1 MALVDTPRIPSPNP
15 TTSPAESTAEAA
27 RETSPGKLAPFSA
40 TGLKLFLLG
49 FATLFLELLFIRYLA
64 GSIWNLG
71 YFPNLVLLS
80 VFIGMGVGF
89 VFHDRIGDQRSGHV
103 FIGGFGLAVALIL
116 FVSTMHPVVPGFTPW
131 HYNLGG
137 DLYFSVVPF
146 KVNDLN
152 YFFFVLCF
160 VMVAATFTCISQR
173 TAKLFRQFAPL
184 DAYTLDILGSVA
196 GILSFIAIS
205 ALHLPAWSWFTI
217 FTIIFLCAMDGP
229 MLMRAIPAGLAVL
242 AIIFMVGQD
251 LVLMQKPDSN
261 YLKEAIWSPYQKIEY
276 AEVPDP
282 NSGVIRHIVYA
293 NGLNHQEILL
303 APEKQFYGIPYL
315 YREKVGLPPT
325 KSVLVI
331 GAGTANDVTTALRN
345 GATHV
350 DAVEIDPVI
359 AQIGREHNPSGAYSD
374 PRVDLH
380 INDGRAFMTQT
391 HQKYDLIIFA
401 LTDSL
406 VKVSSLSQL
415 RLENYL
421 FTRESIERAYSLLN
435 DDGNIVF
442 YNYYRL
448 PFVAQKIYNMAYLV
462 SGTQPKVLA
471 QQADFFMLCAQKT
484 PGSVENTLLAN
495 GAPEMATDD
504 WPFLYLEKSGIPGI
518 YLGAMI
524 GVSILI
530 TALLVTFHF
539 ATRRREVGRGGELL
553 PIKLAFIFMGIA
565 FLLLETKS
573 VIQFSLLFG
582 TTWLNNSLIFF
593 AVLVSVLA
601 ANWTVQF
608 VSRGNSQGLWLRIGF
623 LYGLLAASVLI
634 TFVFP
639 LHDLLSIEGIFPR
652 FVAASFLTFLP
663 IYFANLIFSVS
674 FRDQEAA
681 EHLFGWNLLGAT
693 FGGVLEYTGMA
704 IGYNALSLIVLGC
717 YTLVFVFLIWHKNAA
732 RRLRSA

>member
-1 MALVDTPRIPSPNP
+1 M
-15 TTSPAESTAEAA
+15 PASSVEAA
-27 RETSPGKLAPFSA
+27 REPSTTQLAPRSI
-40 TGLKLFLLG
+40 TGVKLFLLG

-80 VFIGMGVGF
+80 VFVGMGVGF
-89 VFHDRIGDQRSGHV
+89 VFHDRIGERRSGHV
-103 FIGGFGLAVALIL
+103 FIGGFALAVALIL
-116 FVSTMHPVVPGFTPW
+116 FVSIMHPIVPGFSPW

-146 KVNDLN
+146 KANDLN
-152 YFFFVLCF
+152 YLFFILCF
-160 VMVAATFTCISQR
+160 VAVALVFACISQR

-184 DAYTLDILGSVA
+184 DAYTLDILGSCA

-205 ALHLPAWSWFTI
+205 ALHLPAWSWFTFFTVI
-217 FTIIFLCAMDGP
+217 FICGMDGP
-229 MLMRAIPAGLAVL
+229 VRVRAIPAVL
-242 AIIFMVGQD
+242 AILAVVFMFRQD
-251 LVLMQKPDSN
+251 LVLMQKPDSD
-261 YLKEAIWSPYQKIEY
+261 YLKEAIWSPYQKVEY
-276 AEVPDP
+276 SEQLDE
-282 NSGVIRHIVYA
+282 SGVLRRIIYV

-303 APEKQFYGIPYL
+303 NPEKQFYGFPYL
-315 YREKVGLPPT
+315 YRAQAKLPPT
-325 KSVLVI
+325 LSVLVI
-331 GAGTANDVTTALRN
+331 GAGTGNDVTTALRE

-359 AQIGREHNPSGAYSD
+359 AQIGREHNPSGAFND
-374 PRVDLH
+374 PRVELH

-391 HQKYDLIIFA
+391 HHKYDLIIFA

-435 DDGNIVF
+435 NDGNIVF
-442 YNYYRL
+442 YNFYRL
-448 PFVAQKIYNMAYLV
+448 PFVAQKIFNMAYLV
-462 SGTQPKVLA
+462 AGTQPLILT
-471 QQADFFMLCAQKT
+471 QQNDFFMLCAQKRA
-484 PGSVENTLLAN
+484 GSSEATFLATT
-495 GAPEMATDD
+495 APQMATDD
-504 WPFLYLEKSGIPGI
+504 WPFLYLEKPGIPGI
-518 YLGAMI
+518 YLNAMI

-530 TALLVTFHF
+530 TGLLVTFHF
-539 ATRRREVGRGGELL
+539 ATRQRERGRGSELL

-593 AVLVSVLA
+593 AILISVLA
-601 ANWTVQF
+601 ANWTVQY
-608 VSRGNSQGLWLRIGF
+608 VSHLGSCRHWLQFSF
-623 LYGLLAASVLI
+623 LYALLAASVLI

-639 LHDLLSIEGIFPR
+639 LHDLLAIEGIFPR
-652 FVAASFLTFLP
+652 FLAASFLTFLP
-663 IYFANLIFSVS
+663 IYFANLIFSTS

-717 YTLVFVFLIWHKNAA
+717 YTLVIVFLLWHKSLLAA
-732 RRLRSA
+732 SDKLQPARK